1 VVEDNEINA
10 LLSRALLT
18 RLGHRP
24 TVATNG
30 AAALET
36 WQAARA
42 AGTPYELVLMDA
54 QMPVMGGLKADSNL
68 LGRKPQPGSR
78 LCRSGRSLA
87 MHSRGPRSS
96 ACVPV

>member
-1 VVEDNEINA
+1 VGHLKPLGGPRRTVGGPGEPASTPAVKKSLSVLVVEDNEINA

-24 TVATNG
+24 TVATDG

-42 AGTPYELVLMDA
+42 AG
-54 QMPVMGGLKADSNL
+54 
-68 LGRKPQPGSR
+68 RIW
-78 LCRSGRSLA
+78 
-87 MHSRGPRSS
+87 
-96 ACVPV
+96 